1 MPPPPTTVSL
11 SSGYVYSR
19 LIFLA
24 SSNPKV
30 KTQGLTCWVGGF
42 PDGKQFLKIIS
53 VDHQWPMCLPRTVQK
68 SKQKAETPGPC
79 LPSAALGPWTL
90 WSELPFYFPKYQAM
104 SNIRWDVF
112 DWHPVITL
120 ACNHWLAGC
129 RRLIWNV
136 LAIAPTPVCFVLMV
150 LNILKPTVK
159 AARIH
164 WWGVPFLL
172 SSLEMLPNIDSLK
185 KKSLTTP
192 NSTHQG
198 SCLCLN
204 SL

>member
-1 MPPPPTTVSL
+1 
-11 SSGYVYSR
+11 
-19 LIFLA
+19 
-24 SSNPKV
+24 
-30 KTQGLTCWVGGF
+30 
-42 PDGKQFLKIIS
+42 
-53 VDHQWPMCLPRTVQK
+53 MCLPRTVQK

-104 SNIRWDVF
+104 PNICWDVF
-112 DWHPVITL
+112 AWHPVITL

-159 AARIH
+159 TARIH

-185 KKSLTTP
+185 KKIPHDPQFYTPRLLSVFKFTVEMILHLAIQLWSKIKYLFLTNTCVLLISIDSQCSKP
-192 NSTHQG
+192 WCVHMCFRT
-198 SCLCLN
+198 LIFF
-204 SL
+204 